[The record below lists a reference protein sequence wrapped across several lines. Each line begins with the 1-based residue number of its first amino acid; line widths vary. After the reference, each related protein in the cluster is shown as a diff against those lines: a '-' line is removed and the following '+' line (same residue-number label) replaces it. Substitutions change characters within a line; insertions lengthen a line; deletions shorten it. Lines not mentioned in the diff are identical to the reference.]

1 LPLVLAL
8 LFSFLLRPFVRAL
21 KGIHVPESIGAALVL
36 FALLATVAGGVT
48 LLADPAADW
57 MAKAPESMS
66 RIQGKLNA
74 LRRPVD
80 RIGNTAAQVEKSIAG
95 GPQGGTPPT
104 QPRQPWFMEA
114 VLLGTE
120 AFLSGT
126 LIVIVLLYFLLAS
139 GNMFL
144 RKLVRAL
151 PSYRDKAR
159 AVHISREMES
169 QISGYLITVTLINGG
184 VAVAV
189 GAGVWLLGMPNP
201 ALWGVLAG
209 ALTYVPY
216 MGAIIGIGILAVA
229 SLLTFDSLGHALAV
243 PGVYAFVS
251 FVEGNFVTP
260 HVVGRRLSLNPVAV
274 FVGLIVWSFL
284 WGVPGLLLA
293 VPILATCKIVCDH
306 VDVLNPVSEFL
317 GPADD

>member
-1 LPLVLAL
+1 VLV
-8 LFSFLLRPFVRAL
+8 
-21 KGIHVPESIGAALVL
+21 
-36 FALLATVAGGVT
+36 ALLATVAGGVA

-80 RIGNTAAQVEKSIAG
+80 KIGKTADQVEKSIAG
-95 GPQGGTPPT
+95 GPQGATAPTPV
-104 QPRQPWFMEA
+104 RQPWFMEA

-120 AFLSGT
+120 AFLSGS

-139 GNMFL
+139 GDMFL

-159 AVHISREMES
+159 AVNISRERES
-169 QISGYLITVTLINGG
+169 QISGYLVTVTLINAG

-201 ALWGVLAG
+201 ALWGVMAG

-216 MGAIIGIGILAVA
+216 LGAIVGIGILAVA
-229 SLLTFDSLGHALAV
+229 SLLTFDTLGHALAV
-243 PGVYAFVS
+243 PGVYACVS

-260 HVVGRRLSLNPVAV
+260 AVVGRRLSLNPVAV

-284 WGVPGLLLA
+284 WGVPGMLLA

-306 VDVLNPVSEFL
+306 VDVLRPVAEFL